1 MKILFLDVD
10 GVLTFDDGSGS
21 LDPAK
26 LAALSGIVER
36 VPDLHMCIS
45 SSLACCGRLTFGGG
59 YHTAPPPS
67 PFQALGL
74 AALPP

>member
-36 VPDLHMCIS
+36 VTDLHMCIS
-45 SSLACCGRLTFGGG
+45 SSLACGRLTFGGG
-59 YHTAPPPS
+59 YRTQLPHPRPS
-67 PFQALGL
+67 RLL
-74 AALPP
+74 A